1 MPTCIILNLSTTLQ
15 ESIISLILEVRK
27 QIQNV

>member
-1 MPTCIILNLSTTLQ
+1 MPTYIILNLSTTLQ
-15 ESIISLILEVRK
+15 DSIISLVLEVRT

>member
-1 MPTCIILNLSTTLQ
+1 MPTYIIFNLSTTLQ